1 MPRRLKQKRVL
12 HLVKRG
18 QASYTDGKV
27 SKPVSIIDKAISAPN
42 PVIQQDSGVL
52 QACASISQSLVALK
66 ADLAKL
72 DTKPDLSKL
81 DEISANLLA
90 LTDTLSAPKPKEW
103 VFDVIRDELGK
114 PIRVKA
120 KEVK

>member
-1 MPRRLKQKRVL
+1 MPRRLKQEKVV

-18 QASYTDGKV
+18 RASYADGKV
-27 SKPVSIIDKAISAPN
+27 PKPISVIGKAISVPN
-42 PVIQQDSGVL
+42 PVIQQDTGVL

-81 DEISANLLA
+81 DEIMKVPESGYMLDGRESLKITVAA
-90 LTDTLSAPKPKEW
+90 E
-103 VFDVIRDELGK
+103 I
-114 PIRVKA
+114 
-120 KEVK
+120 